1 MALKTSKS
9 STKKMADA
17 QTDTELSDLVDT
29 FQKLQHSL
37 PSTHGPSTPETLE
50 YLTGEIGKLT
60 EKQALIQQQIDGKTN
75 DIVSLRQT
83 LLVVS
88 GALQGLQHVH
98 TFMSTSAEAR
108 ESSSLLTTT
117 EA

>member
-1 MALKTSKS
+1 MKKTN
-9 STKKMADA
+9 ADV
-17 QTDTELSDLVDT
+17 QTDAELSDLVDT

-50 YLTGEIGKLT
+50 YVATEIRNLT
-60 EKQALIQQQIDGKTN
+60 EKHAQIQEKIDSKTN
-75 DIVSLRQT
+75 EIASLRQT

-98 TFMSTSAEAR
+98 AFMSTSAEAR
-108 ESSSLLTTT
+108 GSSSLLTTT
-117 EA
+117 NEA

>member
-1 MALKTSKS
+1 MNSKAS
-9 STKKMADA
+9 KHTPAKKVEE
-17 QTDTELSDLVDT
+17 TDTELSELVDT

-50 YLTGEIGKLT
+50 YLKTEIGKLT
-60 EKQALIQQQIDGKTN
+60 EKQHTIQAQIDSKTN
-75 DIVSLRQT
+75 EIVTLRQT

-98 TFMSTSAEAR
+98 SFMSTSAEAR
-108 ESSSLLTTT
+108 VSSSLLTTT